1 MKNSRWKVKRSTC
14 TKCWTSYIFVFYLG
28 TYIVDENLSSQHA
41 ISYNLSW
48 IYEYTVTVTV
58 VNKFCDT
65 ILNKHDKYIFLWS
78 FFLYM
83 SVLWDTRKLSTQ
95 SSSIYKTCNGSQKK
109 ESQKRME
116 AESWKSINHSFSP
129 SSRFFSFSGSLLQMR
144 VRTRISNIFKKKSP
158 YFPAYFI
165 RIQIPVPGSG
175 SGSELKK
182 RPLDRDPK
190 KKDGDP

>member
-1 MKNSRWKVKRSTC
+1 MINTFFSDLSFFTC
-14 TKCWTSYIFVFYLG
+14 LFFGIHENCLHRVLVF
-28 TYIVDENLSSQHA
+28 IKH
-41 ISYNLSW
+41 
-48 IYEYTVTVTV
+48 VTVPKKKSPKSEWRQRV
-58 VNKFCDT
+58 EN
-65 ILNKHDKYIFLWS
+65 
-78 FFLYM
+78 
-83 SVLWDTRKLSTQ
+83 Q
-95 SSSIYKTCNGSQKK
+95 SIT
-109 ESQKRME
+109 
-116 AESWKSINHSFSP
+116 AFP
-129 SSRFFSFSGSLLQMR
+129 LPLVFFSFSGSLLQMR